1 MKISKEIK
9 TAILVLGSIALL
21 IWGYNFLKGKDLF
34 GDSRTFYVNYDNV
47 EGLTQASTVTIN
59 GMVIGKVNN
68 IAIGDDAKIVV
79 ELAINSPI
87 DIPKSTV
94 AEIYAPGMLGGK
106 QIALVVDHADNNLAE
121 SGDFLKP
128 SEKLGI
134 IDGLSGK
141 ADPIMTKLDAVL
153 QNVNELVAGLNK
165 TLDDETR
172 NNLQNS
178 LAELNQT
185 LKNTTQITN
194 GFNRIV
200 NNNEQKINTIV
211 SDFEQTSGN
220 LKEMSNQLSEADLK
234 ATLDEFQQT
243 AESLNAMMNKI
254 ESGQGNLGKLM
265 NDEKLYSNL
274 EGASKQLNQLI
285 EDIKLNP
292 KRYINISVFGKKSA
306 PYQAPQQ

>member
-34 GDSRTFYVNYDNV
+34 SNSRTFYVNYDNV

-87 DIPKSTV
+87 AIPKSTV
-94 AEIYAPGMLGGK
+94 AEIYAPSMLGGK

-128 SEKLGI
+128 NEKLGI

-141 ADPIMTKLDAVL
+141 ADPIMTKLDSVL
-153 QNVNELVAGLNK
+153 QNVNQLVAGLNK

-185 LKNTTQITN
+185 MKNTTQITN

>member
-34 GDSRTFYVNYDNV
+34 SNSRTFYVNYDNV

-87 DIPKSTV
+87 AIPKSTV
-94 AEIYAPGMLGGK
+94 AEIYAPSMLGGK
-106 QIALVVDHADNNLAE
+106 QIALVIDHADNNLAE

-128 SEKLGI
+128 NEKLGI

-141 ADPIMTKLDAVL
+141 ADPIMTKLDSVL
-153 QNVNELVAGLNK
+153 QNVNQLVAGLNK

-185 LKNTTQITN
+185 MKNTTQITN

>member
-34 GDSRTFYVNYDNV
+34 GNSRTFYVNYDNV
-47 EGLTQASTVTIN
+47 EGLTQASTVTVN

-87 DIPKSTV
+87 AIPKSTV
-94 AEIYAPGMLGGK
+94 AEIYSPGMLGGK
-106 QIALVVDHADNNLAE
+106 QVALVIDHADNNLAE

-128 SEKLGI
+128 NEKLGI

-141 ADPIMTKLDAVL
+141 ADPIMTKLDSVL
-153 QNVNELVAGLNK
+153 QNVNQLVAGLNK

-185 LKNTTQITN
+185 MKNTTQITN

>member
-34 GDSRTFYVNYDNV
+34 SNSRTFYVNYDNV
-47 EGLTQASTVTIN
+47 EGLTQASTVTIK

-87 DIPKSTV
+87 AIPKSTV
-94 AEIYAPGMLGGK
+94 AEIYAPSMLGGK

-128 SEKLGI
+128 NEKLSI

-141 ADPIMTKLDAVL
+141 ADPIMTKLDSVL
-153 QNVNELVAGLNK
+153 QNVNQLVAGLNK

-185 LKNTTQITN
+185 MKNTTQITN

-220 LKEMSNQLSEADLK
+220 LKEMSNHLSEADLK

>member
-34 GDSRTFYVNYDNV
+34 GNSRTFYVNYDNV
-47 EGLTQASTVTIN
+47 EGLTQASTVTVN

-87 DIPKSTV
+87 AIPKSTV
-94 AEIYAPGMLGGK
+94 AEIYSPGMLGGK
-106 QIALVVDHADNNLAE
+106 QVALVIDHADNNLAE

-128 SEKLGI
+128 NEKLGI

-141 ADPIMTKLDAVL
+141 ADPIMTKLDSVL
-153 QNVNELVAGLNK
+153 QNVNQLVAGLNK

-185 LKNTTQITN
+185 MKNTTQITN

-243 AESLNAMMNKI
+243 AESLNAMMKKI

>member
-34 GDSRTFYVNYDNV
+34 GNSRTFYVNYDNV

-68 IAIGDDAKIVV
+68 IAIGDDAKIIV

-87 DIPKSTV
+87 AIPKSTV

-106 QIALVVDHADNNLAE
+106 QIALVIDHADNNLAE

-141 ADPIMTKLDAVL
+141 ADPIMTKLDTVL
-153 QNVNELVAGLNK
+153 QNVNQLVAGLNK

-185 LKNTTQITN
+185 MKNTTQITN

>member
-34 GDSRTFYVNYDNV
+34 GNSRTFYVNYDNV

-87 DIPKSTV
+87 AIPKSTV
-94 AEIYAPGMLGGK
+94 AEIYAPSMLGGK
-106 QIALVVDHADNNLAE
+106 QIALVIDHADNNLAE

-128 SEKLGI
+128 NEKLGI

-141 ADPIMTKLDAVL
+141 ADPIMTKLDSVL
-153 QNVNELVAGLNK
+153 QNVNQLVAGLNK

-185 LKNTTQITN
+185 MKNTTQITN

>member
-34 GDSRTFYVNYDNV
+34 GNSRTFYVNYDNV